1 MLKLMSLTHPTPQT
15 LPFLSFI
22 LPRKTICE
30 FLGFFFYNAGITVF
44 VFMQATFVISLS
56 DSNNEPSF
64 SFFSEVFANL

>member
-1 MLKLMSLTHPTPQT
+1 MWV
-15 LPFLSFI
+15 F
-22 LPRKTICE
+22 
-30 FLGFFFYNAGITVF
+30 GFFFYNAGITVF